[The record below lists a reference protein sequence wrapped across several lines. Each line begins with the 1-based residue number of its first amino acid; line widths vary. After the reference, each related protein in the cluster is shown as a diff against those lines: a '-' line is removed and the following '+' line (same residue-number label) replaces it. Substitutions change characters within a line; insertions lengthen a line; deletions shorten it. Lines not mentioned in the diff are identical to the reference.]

1 MIVRQASKIPRLCRD
16 VFARYGGNDEWNVSA
31 HKYVYMKIF
40 FFYEACM
47 SANVGED
54 TIIRDLPRIHDSD
67 AISRDKDRFLSPRS
81 WIRATRM
88 SNIWQSS
95 LNFKRLCTLSLACAR

>member
-67 AISRDKDRFLSPRS
+67 AISRDSCHG
-81 WIRATRM
+81 A
-88 SNIWQSS
+88 Q
-95 LNFKRLCTLSLACAR
+95 ARWYRDSYEDML